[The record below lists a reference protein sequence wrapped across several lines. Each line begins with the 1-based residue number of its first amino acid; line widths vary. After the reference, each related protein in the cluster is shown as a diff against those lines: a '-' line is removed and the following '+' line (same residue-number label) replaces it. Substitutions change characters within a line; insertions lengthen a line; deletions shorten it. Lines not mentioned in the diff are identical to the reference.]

1 MKFGLNYNTGF
12 LGTDPGKLKAYL
24 AAGLPIVLT
33 DVPPNARELEA
44 EAGAAVVPFDA
55 DAVADAV
62 ARLLD
67 SPDGW
72 RERHEA
78 ALAYAARF
86 DWPDLL
92 DPLLDGLA
100 ALRR

>member
-1 MKFGLNYNTGF
+1 M
-12 LGTDPGKLKAYL
+12 
-24 AAGLPIVLT
+24 LT
-33 DVPPNARELEA
+33 DVPPNAKELEA
-44 EAGAAVVPFDA
+44 EAGAEVVPFDA

-72 RERHEA
+72 RARHEA